1 MLVYEWI
8 EGINDERNSELKKK
22 KINVKSKPQ
31 GI

>member
-8 EGINDERNSELKKK
+8 DGINDEGNSELKK
-22 KINVKSKPQ
+22 KINVKSKTQ